1 MDDWLMGKNEG
12 MSMKKLFYPVVF
24 HKEDEGYSVYVPD
37 LAGCH
42 TQGDTLEQAYEM
54 AFDAIGLYISDLIA
68 ENKAI
73 PAASAPNEVPK
84 GPDDFVVLMDFDFEK
99 YSEKY
104 DSRSVKKTLTIPAWL
119 NTVSEQRGVNFSAVL
134 QEALKENLRL

>member
-1 MDDWLMGKNEG
+1 MSAKKEHCPKLGKCSKYFFIFIDN
-12 MSMKKLFYPVVF
+12 
-24 HKEDEGYSVYVPD
+24 YVPD
-37 LAGCH
+37 LAGCY
-42 TQGDTLEQAYEM
+42 TQGDTLEQVYEM

-73 PAASAPNEVPK
+73 PVASAPNEVPK

-119 NTVSEQRGVNFSAVL
+119 NTMSEQRGVNFSAVL

>member
-1 MDDWLMGKNEG
+1 MEKNEG

-24 HKEDEGYSVYVPD
+24 HKEDDGYSVYVPD
-37 LAGCH
+37 LDGCN

-68 ENKAI
+68 ENKSI
-73 PAASAPNEVPK
+73 PAASAPNEIQK
-84 GPDDFVVLMDFDFEK
+84 GQDDFVVLMDFDFEK

-119 NTVSEQRGVNFSAVL
+119 NTMSEQRGVNFSAVL